1 MKKLLILFLMT
12 TIFIGCDNSKSEIEL
27 LMESIVQKALL
38 VDAGTAEYLKLN
50 TEKQAILQNQINNS
64 TDTQEKLAD
73 VNEKLT
79 ELANKTKVFNEKMME
94 FKVCLDVLNAEIKT
108 DTEKLEKL
116 MEEKTMDDVSKKEMM
131 KAAMAFVS
139 GLTENVSFEEYC
151 KNK

>member
-27 LMESIVQKALL
+27 LMESMAQKALL
-38 VDAGTAEYLKLN
+38 ADAGMAESLKLN
-50 TEKQAILQNQINNS
+50 TELQAIIQNQTNNP
-64 TDTQEKLAD
+64 TDTQEKL
-73 VNEKLT
+73 EKSMG
-79 ELANKTKVFNEKMME
+79 EMKIFSEKIQE
-94 FKVCLDVLNAEIKT
+94 FKVCMDVLNAEIKT
-108 DTEKLEKL
+108 DTEKLKKL

>member
-27 LMESIVQKALL
+27 LMESMAQKALL
-38 VDAGTAEYLKLN
+38 AEAGMAESLKLN
-50 TEKQAILQNQINNS
+50 TELQAIIQNQTNNP
-64 TDTQEKLAD
+64 TDTQEKL
-73 VNEKLT
+73 EKSMG
-79 ELANKTKVFNEKMME
+79 EMKIFSEKIQE
-94 FKVCLDVLNAEIKT
+94 FKVCMDVLNAEIKT
-108 DTEKLEKL
+108 DTEKLKKL

-131 KAAMAFVS
+131 KAAMTFAS

>member
-27 LMESIVQKALL
+27 LMESIAQKALL
-38 VDAGTAEYLKLN
+38 ADAGMAEYLKLN
-50 TEKQAILQNQINNS
+50 TELQAIIQNQTNNP
-64 TDTQEKLAD
+64 TDTQEKF
-73 VNEKLT
+73 EKSMG
-79 ELANKTKVFNEKMME
+79 EMKIFSEKIQE
-94 FKVCLDVLNAEIKT
+94 FKVCMDVLNAEIKT
-108 DTEKLEKL
+108 DTEKLKKL

-131 KAAMAFVS
+131 KAAMTFAS

>member
-1 MKKLLILFLMT
+1 MT

-27 LMESIVQKALL
+27 LMESMAQKALL
-38 VDAGTAEYLKLN
+38 AEAGMAESLKLN
-50 TEKQAILQNQINNS
+50 TEVQAIIQNQTNNP
-64 TDTQEKLAD
+64 TDTQEKL
-73 VNEKLT
+73 EKSMG
-79 ELANKTKVFNEKMME
+79 EMKTFSEKIQE
-94 FKVCLDVLNAEIKT
+94 FKVCMDVLNAEIKT

-131 KAAMAFVS
+131 KAAMAFAS

>member
-27 LMESIVQKALL
+27 LMESIAQKALL
-38 VDAGTAEYLKLN
+38 ADAGMAESLKLN
-50 TEKQAILQNQINNS
+50 TELQAIIQNQTNNP
-64 TDTQEKLAD
+64 TDTQEKL
-73 VNEKLT
+73 EKSMG
-79 ELANKTKVFNEKMME
+79 EMKIFSEKMQE
-94 FKVCLDVLNAEIKT
+94 FKVCMDVLNAEIKT
-108 DTEKLEKL
+108 DSEKLEKL

-131 KAAMAFVS
+131 KAAMAFAS

>member
-27 LMESIVQKALL
+27 LMESMAQKALL
-38 VDAGTAEYLKLN
+38 ADAGMAESLKLN
-50 TEKQAILQNQINNS
+50 TELQAIIQNQTNNP
-64 TDTQEKLAD
+64 TDTQEKL
-73 VNEKLT
+73 EKSMG
-79 ELANKTKVFNEKMME
+79 EMKIFSEKIQE
-94 FKVCLDVLNAEIKT
+94 FKVCMDVLNAEIKT
-108 DTEKLEKL
+108 DSEKLEKL

-131 KAAMAFVS
+131 KAAMTFAS

>member
-27 LMESIVQKALL
+27 LMESMAQKALL
-38 VDAGTAEYLKLN
+38 ADAGMAESLKLN
-50 TEKQAILQNQINNS
+50 TELQAIIQNQTNNP
-64 TDTQEKLAD
+64 TDTQEKL
-73 VNEKLT
+73 EKSMG
-79 ELANKTKVFNEKMME
+79 EMKIFSEKIQE
-94 FKVCLDVLNAEIKT
+94 FKVCIDVLNAEIKT
-108 DTEKLEKL
+108 DTEKLKKL

-131 KAAMAFVS
+131 KAAMTFAS

>member
-27 LMESIVQKALL
+27 LMESMAQKALL
-38 VDAGTAEYLKLN
+38 ANAGIAETLKLN
-50 TEKQAILQNQINNS
+50 TELQAIIQNQTNNP
-64 TDTQEKLAD
+64 TDTQEKL
-73 VNEKLT
+73 EKSMG
-79 ELANKTKVFNEKMME
+79 EMKTFSEKIQE
-94 FKVCLDVLNAEIKT
+94 FKVCMDVLNAEIKT

-131 KAAMAFVS
+131 KAAMAFAS

>member
-1 MKKLLILFLMT
+1 MT

-27 LMESIVQKALL
+27 LMESMAQKALL
-38 VDAGTAEYLKLN
+38 AEAGMAESLKLN
-50 TEKQAILQNQINNS
+50 TELQAIIQNQTNNP
-64 TDTQEKLAD
+64 TDTQEKL
-73 VNEKLT
+73 EKSMG
-79 ELANKTKVFNEKMME
+79 EMKIFSEKIQE
-94 FKVCLDVLNAEIKT
+94 FKVCMDVLNAEIKT

-131 KAAMAFVS
+131 KAAMAFAS

>member
-27 LMESIVQKALL
+27 LMESMTQKALL
-38 VDAGTAEYLKLN
+38 AEAGMAESLKLN
-50 TEKQAILQNQINNS
+50 TELQAIIQNQTNNP
-64 TDTQEKLAD
+64 TDTQEKL
-73 VNEKLT
+73 EKSMG
-79 ELANKTKVFNEKMME
+79 EMKVFNEKMQE
-94 FKVCLDVLNAEIKT
+94 FKVCMDVLNAEIKT

-131 KAAMAFVS
+131 KAAMAFAS

>member
-27 LMESIVQKALL
+27 SMESMIQKALL
-38 VDAGTAEYLKLN
+38 AEAGMAEYLKLN
-50 TEKQAILQNQINNS
+50 TELQAMIQNQTNNP
-64 TDTQEKLAD
+64 TDTQEKL
-73 VNEKLT
+73 EKSMA
-79 ELANKTKVFNEKMME
+79 EMKVFNEKMQE
-94 FKVCLDVLNAEIKT
+94 FKVCMDVLNAEIKT

-116 MEEKTMDDVSKKEMM
+116 MKEKAIDDVSKKEMM
-131 KAAMAFVS
+131 KAAMTFAS

>member
-1 MKKLLILFLMT
+1 MT

-27 LMESIVQKALL
+27 LMESMAQKALL
-38 VDAGTAEYLKLN
+38 AEAGMAESLKLN
-50 TEKQAILQNQINNS
+50 TEVQAIIQNQTNNP
-64 TDTQEKLAD
+64 TDTQEKL
-73 VNEKLT
+73 EKSMG
-79 ELANKTKVFNEKMME
+79 EMKIFSEKIQEKIQE
-94 FKVCLDVLNAEIKT
+94 FKVCMDVLNAEIKT

-131 KAAMAFVS
+131 KAAMAFAS

>member
-27 LMESIVQKALL
+27 LMESMAQKALL
-38 VDAGTAEYLKLN
+38 ADAGMAESLKLN
-50 TEKQAILQNQINNS
+50 TELQAIIQNQTNNP
-64 TDTQEKLAD
+64 TDTQEKF
-73 VNEKLT
+73 EKSMG
-79 ELANKTKVFNEKMME
+79 EMKIFSEKIQE
-94 FKVCLDVLNAEIKT
+94 FKVCMDVLNAEIKT
-108 DTEKLEKL
+108 DTEKLKKL

-131 KAAMAFVS
+131 KAAMTFAS